1 LYKYPI
7 KPDDSEILSKSL
19 KDEPKQIGTKSKI
32 DKIVTYSET
41 GTILVLS
48 DEKLFSFDHNLTSA
62 EAVR

>member
-19 KDEPKQIGTKSKI
+19 KDDPKQTGTKSRI
-32 DKIVTYSET
+32 DKIIAYSET

-48 DEKLFSFDHNLTSA
+48 DEKLFSFDHNLSSA
-62 EAVR
+62 

>member
-1 LYKYPI
+1 
-7 KPDDSEILSKSL
+7 L